1 MAIAWTKIMLK
12 LLAIGVN
19 AIPWERIADEVLE
32 WLRAKMADADDT
44 LDTVTGKDLLDRLE
58 RILADR
64 LGIKIDLDG
73 DGTAGA

>member
-1 MAIAWTKIMLK
+1 MWQKIALK
-12 LLAIGVN
+12 VIALALA

-32 WLRAKMADADDT
+32 WLRGKMAEADGT

-73 DGTAGA
+73 DGTPGA